1 MDKSWPLH
9 QVESLRF
16 IKGWIHRAIML
27 KIWQVSGEPWIA
39 PLSISYITLGKSL
52 IPEPQFSYLQNEAS
66 NSHCI
71 EEEGKALR
79 DSDTCPKSQPR
90 LCLIAK
96 PVLFFLT
103 TPR

>member
-16 IKGWIHRAIML
+16 IKVWIHRAIML
-27 KIWQVSGEPWIA
+27 KIWQVNGEPWIA
-39 PLSISYITLGKSL
+39 PLSISYITLGKLL
-52 IPEPQFSYLQNEAS
+52 IPEPKFSYLQNEDS
-66 NSHCI
+66 NSHFI

-79 DSDTCPKSQPR
+79 DSDTWPKSQPR
-90 LCLIAK
+90 TYLTAK
-96 PVLFFLT
+96 PALFSLT